1 MPRPLSMLIR
11 LISLWIA
18 LDRSALD
25 TQEAQRPAYRDILMP
40 AAPCATPP
48 ARHRRPCLNN
58 RSLRPR
64 MQPSHRKTVSRIPR
78 RAGDTPR
85 FSCQNRA
92 MRQLLLLR
100 HAKSSWED
108 VNLTDHD
115 RPLDSEGHSAAHGV
129 RAAIARLGFM
139 PRLVLVSSARRTRET
154 LELLEPPGR
163 QPAHPALLRALPCEP
178 KTDPRSAGRCP
189 GGHPQHPRHRA

>member
-1 MPRPLSMLIR
+1 
-11 LISLWIA
+11 
-18 LDRSALD
+18 
-25 TQEAQRPAYRDILMP
+25 
-40 AAPCATPP
+40 
-48 ARHRRPCLNN
+48 
-58 RSLRPR
+58 
-64 MQPSHRKTVSRIPR
+64 
-78 RAGDTPR
+78 
-85 FSCQNRA
+85 

-154 LELLEPPGR
+154 LELLEPLAGSPRIQRSSELYLASPKQILEALADVPADIPSILVIGHNPGLHDLAMMLAGAHAMSMGR
-163 QPAHPALLRALPCEP
+163 QGSKRLARGFPTAALAEFSVAGDWRTLPDGARLIRFLTPHDLEQA
-178 KTDPRSAGRCP
+178 TT
-189 GGHPQHPRHRA
+189 